1 MNTKG
6 IREHATLASNVSA
19 NGEDGEAEAEAH
31 AASKISW
38 AQLEQVQLG
47 YAVQPRRG
55 LGARA

>member
-38 AQLEQVQLG
+38 AQLEQILFI
-47 YAVQPRRG
+47 AI
-55 LGARA
+55 LSTLLA